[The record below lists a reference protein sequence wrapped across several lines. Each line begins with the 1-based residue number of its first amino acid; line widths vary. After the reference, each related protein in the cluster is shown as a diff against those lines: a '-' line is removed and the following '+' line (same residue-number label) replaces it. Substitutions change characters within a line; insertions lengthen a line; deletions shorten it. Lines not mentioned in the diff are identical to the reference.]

1 MPFDPAPSLVRTFD
15 AEQVNEWIWRDSGKR
30 HPAMDQI
37 LADRHNVFLAKGE
50 GGALFVW
57 RGPGI
62 YEVHVAFEQRG
73 KDVLALSRLMLAW
86 MRENMGA
93 RLFWAAVPVESRHV
107 IIFTRLMGWKSQGCD
122 DLSHGRCELFI
133 GE

>member
-1 MPFDPAPSLVRTFD
+1 MPGVLS
-15 AEQVNEWIWRDSGKR
+15 
-30 HPAMDQI
+30 
-37 LADRHNVFLAKGE
+37 DRLNVFLSEGE

-73 KDVLALSRLMLAW
+73 KEVLDLSHRMLAW
-86 MRENMGA
+86 MRENMKGK
-93 RLFWAAVPVESRHV
+93 LFWAAVPVQSRHV
-107 IIFTRLMGWKSQGCD
+107 IMFTRLMGWKSQGTET
-122 DLSHGRCELFI
+122 LQHGRCELFI